1 AQAVMFDINPPEK
14 HARAMSIFGAGVV
27 IGPILGPVLGGWL
40 TESFNWRWVFLV
52 NVPVGIVCTLMLI
65 RSLPGTRTVSRRFD
79 LFGFALLAV
88 GLGAL
93 QMMLDRGQQQDWFQS
108 WEIWI
113 ETGLA
118 LSAGWMFVVHMI
130 AGETPIFEPRLFSD
144 RNFVTSLLVM
154 AAAGL
159 LMMAGLALLPPML
172 QQLMGYSVLQSGFL
186 TAPRGMGT
194 FLSMTVAGRL
204 MGKVDTRLLIMTGMV
219 LMAVSLWQMS
229 GFSLGMNAQPIAF
242 SGFVQG
248 LGMGLIF
255 IPLNVTAFATIA
267 PYLRTSAA
275 SLMTLMR
282 SIGGS
287 VGISMVTSLLAR
299 NLQTSHADLASRITP
314 ASTPPIDPGLL
325 GMLGGAGT
333 TVTMLLDAEINRQAA
348 MIAYIDDFYLMMLVT
363 FAALPLVLFMQKPR
377 ARRSP
382 PPMVAE

>member
-1 AQAVMFDINPPEK
+1 
-14 HARAMSIFGAGVV
+14 
-27 IGPILGPVLGGWL
+27 
-40 TESFNWRWVFLV
+40 
-52 NVPVGIVCTLMLI
+52 
-65 RSLPGTRTVSRRFD
+65 
-79 LFGFALLAV
+79 
-88 GLGAL
+88 
-93 QMMLDRGQQQDWFQS
+93 
-108 WEIWI
+108 
-113 ETGLA
+113 
-118 LSAGWMFVVHMI
+118 
-130 AGETPIFEPRLFSD
+130 
-144 RNFVTSLLVM
+144 
-154 AAAGL
+154 
-159 LMMAGLALLPPML
+159 
-172 QQLMGYSVLQSGFL
+172 
-186 TAPRGMGT
+186 MGT

-229 GFSLGMNAQPIAF
+229 GFALGMNAQPIAF

-299 NLQTSHADLASRITP
+299 NLQTSHADLASQITP
-314 ASTPPIDPGLL
+314 ASTPPVDPGLL
-325 GMLGGAGT
+325 SMLGGAGT

-363 FAALPLVLFMQKPR
+363 FAALPLVLFMKKPR